1 VTPQAKELFDNGI
14 KALAEREYRAAV
26 FYFRRLA
33 KLEPAMVEAAYNLA
47 ASLLMAGEEK
57 EALAA
62 YRQCLADHPDHVDA
76 AFNLAT
82 LLIDGGEYEES
93 AAILTRLRER
103 RPDDADILENLAM
116 AKWRGRAAQ
125 AAARDRGAEYRRV
138 LVACMPKSGSTF
150 LTDVLAKLPGMRR
163 VHLVATYGRRE
174 QELDLEQLVI
184 HQGMSYA
191 SQLHIKPSQAT
202 LDLCRQFG
210 LRPLFLYRNIWDV
223 MASLRDHM
231 YSHVLDWSMARI
243 DADFRGWDE
252 ARQYDFLA
260 RTMMPWFIDFYVSW
274 SLVPDKLAIRYEE
287 LMADPAGVVAGIA
300 EWACIAADGAAI
312 AGAIAATGH
321 SATFNKGGSGR
332 GKAVP
337 ASARALVEAMAA
349 YYPQVDFTP
358 LLAG

>member
-1 VTPQAKELFDNGI
+1 MTPESRELFDNGC
-14 KALAEREYRAAV
+14 KAIAANEYRAAV

-33 KLEPAMVEAAYNLA
+33 KLEPGMVEAAYNLA
-47 ASLLMAGEEK
+47 ASLQMAGDEK
-57 EALAA
+57 DALAA
-62 YRQCLADHPDHVDA
+62 YRQCHSDHPEHVDT

-82 LLIDGGEYEES
+82 LLIDLGEHEE
-93 AAILTRLRER
+93 AERILVSLHAR
-103 RPDDADILENLAM
+103 RPEDADILENLAM
-116 AKWRGRAAQ
+116 AKWRGRATR
-125 AAARDRGAEYRRV
+125 AAALDRGGDHRRI

-163 VHLVATYGRRE
+163 VHLVPTYGRRE
-174 QELDLEQLVI
+174 QELDLEQLII
-184 HQGMSYA
+184 HQGMSYV
-191 SQLHIKPSQAT
+191 SQLHIKPSAAT
-202 LDLCRQFG
+202 LDLCGQFG

-243 DADFRGWDE
+243 DSDFRGWDE

-274 SLVPDKLAIRYEE
+274 SLVPDKLTVRYEE
-287 LMADPAGVVAGIA
+287 LMADPGAILAGIA
-300 EWACIAADGAAI
+300 EWGGIAASRTEI
-312 AGAIAATGH
+312 AEALAATGH
-321 SATFNKGGSGR
+321 SSTFNKGGSGR

-337 ASARALVEAMAA
+337 AAARAHVEAMAS